1 MKTAVMF
8 NVVLGQVVVAA
19 RKGRN
24 LTQGEAAHAAGLLQS
39 GLSRLERGET
49 TFTIGQLRRV
59 AGALGTHA
67 SDIVLAAEDGE
78 RALAKQGIQV
88 LEETPPDKESS
99 KVLWL
104 EPAQVEQV
112 LVAVGARKRTAR
124 DFLPARL
131 KEKEEVLRAGTRR
144 R

>member
-19 RKGRN
+19 RRGRN
-24 LTQGEAAHAAGLLQS
+24 LTQGEAAQAAGLLQS

-59 AGALGTHA
+59 AGVLGTHA
-67 SDIVLAAEDGE
+67 SDIVMSAEEGE

-88 LEETPPDKESS
+88 LDEAPPSKESARWI
-99 KVLWL
+99 WL
-104 EPAQVEQV
+104 APVQVEQV
-112 LVAVGARKRTAR
+112 LVAVGARRRTTR
-124 DFLPARL
+124 DFLPLRL
-131 KEKEEVLRAGTRR
+131 KEREEVVRAGTRR